1 MNFDFSPE
9 ENAFR
14 EEVSR
19 FISDNYPK
27 HLTESRRAEFAKEDF
42 LSWHRVLAEKGWVA
56 PHWPE
61 EFGGPGWSVTQR
73 YIFDDECAK
82 ANTLIVL
89 PFGITM
95 LGPVLM
101 HYANDAQKA
110 HYLPRILS
118 GEDWWCQGYSEP
130 GSGSDLASLKTKA
143 EHDGDDYVVNGH
155 KIWTTL
161 AQHADWMFCL
171 VRTSQE
177 DKPQKGISF
186 LLIDMNSPGI
196 EVRPI
201 ITIDGSH
208 EVNEVFLTDVRV
220 PAENLVGEEG
230 NGWGIAK
237 FLLGNERTGI
247 AGVARSKNAVKRLK
261 EISCAEL
268 VDGEPLI
275 EDMDFK
281 KKISELEIDLLAL
294 EYTELRT
301 LAAES
306 AGRGPGAESSILKI
320 KGTEIQQKVTE
331 LIMEAVGTYSLPKI
345 PMLDTGANYNLVGPD
360 YSHGVSQSY
369 FNMRKTAIYGGTNE
383 VQRNIIAKFVLG
395 L

>member
-1 MNFDFSPE
+1 MTGGVRVIP
-9 ENAFR
+9 
-14 EEVSR
+14 SR
-19 FISDNYPK
+19 A
-27 HLTESRRAEFAKEDF
+27 L
-42 LSWHRVLAEKGWVA
+42 G
-56 PHWPE
+56 
-61 EFGGPGWSVTQR
+61 
-73 YIFDDECAK
+73 
-82 ANTLIVL
+82 LIL
-89 PFGITM
+89 P
-95 LGPVLM
+95 LLRP
-101 HYANDAQKA
+101 
-110 HYLPRILS
+110 
-118 GEDWWCQGYSEP
+118 
-130 GSGSDLASLKTKA
+130 KA
-143 EHDGDDYVVNGH
+143 ERDGDEYIVNGH

-275 EDMDFK
+275 DDTDFK

-306 AGRGPGAESSILKI
+306 AGRGPSAESSILKI
-320 KGTEIQQKVTE
+320 KGTEIQQKVSE

-360 YSHGVSQSY
+360 YSHGASQNY

>member
-1 MNFDFSPE
+1 MNIDFSPE
-9 ENAFR
+9 DIAFR
-14 EEVSR
+14 QEVRSFIEE
-19 FISDNYPK
+19 NYPANLK
-27 HLTESRRAEFAKEDF
+27 NSSKADFSREDF
-42 LSWHRVLAEKGWVA
+42 LSWHRILGAKGWAA
-56 PHWPE
+56 PHWPKE
-61 EFGGPGWSVTQR
+61 HGGPGWSVTQR
-73 YIFDDECAK
+73 FIFDEECARAK
-82 ANTLIVL
+82 TIMIL
-89 PFGITM
+89 PFGVTM
-95 LGPVLM
+95 LAPVLM
-101 HYANDAQKA
+101 HFGNEEQKA
-110 HYLPRILS
+110 HYLPRIMS
-118 GEDWWCQGYSEP
+118 GDDWWCQGYSEP

-143 EHDGDDYVVNGH
+143 ERDGDDYVVNGH

-171 VRTSQE
+171 VRTSNE

-186 LLIDMNSPGI
+186 LLIDMKTPGI

-220 PAENLVGEEG
+220 PVENLVGEEG

-268 VDGEPLI
+268 IDGEPLI
-275 EDMDFK
+275 DDADFRR
-281 KKISELEIDLLAL
+281 KISELEVELMAL

-306 AGRGPGAESSILKI
+306 QGQGPGPESSILKI
-320 KGTEIQQKVTE
+320 KGTEIQQRVTE
-331 LIMEAVGTYSLPKI
+331 LTMEAVGNYSLPKI
-345 PMLDTGANYNLVGPD
+345 SLLDSGANYNLVGPD
-360 YSHGVSQSY
+360 HSHGMSQDY
-369 FNMRKTAIYGGTNE
+369 FNTRKTAIYGGTNE

>member
-1 MNFDFSPE
+1 MNIDFSPE
-9 ENAFR
+9 DIAFR
-14 EEVSR
+14 QEVRSFIEE
-19 FISDNYPK
+19 NYPECLK
-27 HLTESRRAEFAKEDF
+27 GSNQIELNREDF
-42 LSWHRVLAEKGWVA
+42 LSWHRILADKGWVA
-56 PHWPE
+56 PNWPQE
-61 EFGGPGWSVTQR
+61 YGGPGWSVTQR
-73 YIFDDECAK
+73 YIFDEECAR
-82 ANTLIVL
+82 ANTLVIL
-89 PFGITM
+89 PFGIHM
-95 LGPVLM
+95 LAPVLM
-101 HYANDAQKA
+101 HFGNDEQKA

-143 EHDGDDYVVNGH
+143 ERDGDHYVVNGH

-171 VRTSQE
+171 VRTSNE

-186 LLIDMNSPGI
+186 LLIDMKTPGI

-220 PAENLVGEEG
+220 PVENLVGEEG

-247 AGVARSKNAVKRLK
+247 AGVARSKNAMKRLK

-268 VDGEPLI
+268 IDGEPLI
-275 EDMDFK
+275 DDADFRR
-281 KKISELEIDLLAL
+281 KISELEVELMAL

-301 LAAES
+301 LAAQTQ
-306 AGRGPGAESSILKI
+306 GQGPGPESSILKI
-320 KGTEIQQKVTE
+320 KGTEIQQRVTE
-331 LIMEAVGTYSLPKI
+331 LTMEAVGSYSLPKI
-345 PMLDTGANYNLVGPD
+345 ARMTGANYTLVGPD
-360 YSHGVSQSY
+360 YSRGTSQDY
-369 FNMRKTAIYGGTNE
+369 FNTRKTAIYGGTNE